1 VDGAVQT
8 SVNRVLSLVMDNA
21 IWDDAVH
28 QTYADRL
35 DPQWLYNS
43 WGSGFKI
50 NNLYDG
56 TLYSTSTIG
65 CCGDRFAVRALPS
78 RTHLG
83 NGFRALISH
92 HAAALRSGKSAY
104 AGITRTRAGI
114 AFIGIGL
121 IRPTAGRLQVHDDT
135 RRYLV
140 ITRHINS
147 QMLERLGDTF
157 QIRNLHVTP
166 GGGEYSIPLRTQ
178 AGEIVGYLSWQPG
191 LPGAEAARAASD
203 SMRLIAAVAAGL
215 ILLFILFSYL
225 GLYKLARGE
234 KLARDSAMTDWLSRL
249 PNRRALIERLK
260 PGVRNSQHQMQS
272 VVFIDLDGFKDVN
285 DNYGHDVGDALIIH
299 IAKELR
305 ERVPPEGM
313 LARMGGDEFAMTV
326 SGEQAVNQALAFAW
340 AVLELLKAPVILNER
355 KIYISASIGIA
366 SGLPASCSS
375 TELFRR
381 ADIAMY
387 HSKKT
392 GKGRTTWYDE
402 ALSDARQYQL
412 NIENGIRQG
421 LENEEFDVWYQP
433 IVNADTLV
441 MEGVEALLRWPRR
454 PEGRCRRMRLSV
466 SPKVAV

>member
-1 VDGAVQT
+1 MIHLPGWRNIPSARTLSIMIVLAGIGLIVSIVSLLYLTQHLIGLKANEIDKHRSVLSVDGAVQT

-50 NNLYDG
+50 NNLYAG
-56 TLYSTSTIG
+56 TFGLDQHYRVMWGSFRSE
-65 CCGDRFAVRALPS
+65 RFTEQDTKL
-78 RTHLG
+78 LC
-83 NGFRALISH
+83 NGFRALISQ

-225 GLYKLARGE
+225 GLYKLAR
-234 KLARDSAMTDWLSRL
+234 DSAMTDWLSRL
-249 PNRRALIERLK
+249 PNRRALIERLNQ
-260 PGVRNSQHQMQS
+260 VCETSQYQMQS

-392 GKGRTTWYDE
+392 GKGRTT
-402 ALSDARQYQL
+402 
-412 NIENGIRQG
+412 
-421 LENEEFDVWYQP
+421 
-433 IVNADTLV
+433 
-441 MEGVEALLRWPRR
+441 
-454 PEGRCRRMRLSV
+454 
-466 SPKVAV
+466 